1 MNISLYIKMGMRC
14 ISVPLSLIENIK
26 RELYFSIECILDNV
40 LYEDLDMNINFK
52 YLEEKGELDNKSIK
66 FISNI
71 SKTITT
77 HYINKYKKYN
87 LNIISILEKLVLMVQ
102 VSLYAGLNLPIQ
114 NIDNFQLH
122 RIIQNIINIYENE
135 IRKNLLIEILHTHF
149 KVATI
154 QRAWR
159 KYKRLS

>member
-1 MNISLYIKMGMRC
+1 MTIRC

-87 LNIISILEKLVLMVQ
+87 LNIVSILEKLVLMVQ

-135 IRKNLLIEILHTHF
+135 IRKNLLTEILHTHF

-159 KYKRLS
+159 KYKLIS